1 MGWHKAKVYHQCLG
15 ILALLSFLVYTCLTY
30 NTLWSLLP
38 LVSFII
44 LAIHFNK
51 VRQTEEPMFLDPEL
65 KKVALST
72 FLFAIL
78 FAVKLLV
85 FNA

>member
-1 MGWHKAKVYHQCLG
+1 MFRDFSIA
-15 ILALLSFLVYTCLTY
+15 IFLVYTCLTY
-30 NTLWSLLP
+30 NTLWSILP

-51 VRQTEEPMFLDPEL
+51 VRQTEEPMLLDPEL